1 MSSQLAWWMLSQ
13 KDKDTLQQMRGRG
26 MFGGMPGK
34 APYMW
39 VQEGSTTGGAAGA
52 AGAGI
57 TPTHFIEKALD
68 ALDVEG
74 IIGSL
79 LMR

>member
-1 MSSQLAWWMLSQ
+1 MGSQLAWWMLSQ
-13 KDKDTLQQMRGRG
+13 KNKDTLQQMRGRG

-39 VQEGSTTGGAAGA
+39 VQEGSTAGGAAGA

-57 TPTHFIEKALD
+57 TPTHFIKNALES
-68 ALDVEG
+68 LDIDG
-74 IIGSL
+74 IIDDL